1 MPMPDALR
9 TWLRLGEIS
18 AQVMPMLLFSLGGRP
33 ANKKNPERKTTVAM
47 AALPPRARFST
58 VIGYVAQ

>member
-1 MPMPDALR
+1 MPDSLR
-9 TWLRLGEIS
+9 TWLRLGEIR

-47 AALPPRARFST
+47 AALPPRAGFST
-58 VIGYVAQ
+58 ALGYVAQ